1 MCVHP
6 LWAVLGIAGAESS
19 GKSAGW
25 SSPHPC
31 LIHFLSIPEERTRKR
46 PCSPHHI
53 AKSKDESASL
63 GSKKKACF
71 SERHWELWFC
81 SHCSTVCDVI
91 IADMHTSSWV
101 CFLPTHTASPAVPM
115 GIQGRFIS
123 VLGRHGFCARDL
135 MSSPGIYSS
144 FWTTRL
150 KK

>member
-81 SHCSTVCDVI
+81 SSLQHGLWCDHSWHEHLELGVLPP
-91 IADMHTSSWV
+91 HTHSKSSCPHGNSGQVYFRAWQTRV
-101 CFLPTHTASPAVPM
+101 LCQGSDEQPWYLFKLLDHTA
-115 GIQGRFIS
+115 
-123 VLGRHGFCARDL
+123 
-135 MSSPGIYSS
+135 
-144 FWTTRL
+144 
-150 KK
+150 